1 MLLLGALAAA
11 DPQKRQQSKE
21 QIGNTILS
29 PSGLG
34 AQNRINS
41 IGTASILSPSGPGA
55 QNRINSIGTAIADP
69 RSPREIAASRDAL
82 LTNLV
87 GDISNLPIVRDT
99 PLGMAGGFM
108 PLVSKILNPT
118 PYVY

>member
-1 MLLLGALAAA
+1 MSMPSTMLLLGALAAA
-11 DPQKRQQSKE
+11 DHQKRQQSKE
-21 QIGNTILS
+21 QIGNAILS
-29 PSGLG
+29 PSGL
-34 AQNRINS
+34 
-41 IGTASILSPSGPGA
+41 GA

-69 RSPREIAASRDAL
+69 RSPREIAASRGTL